1 MKGKV
6 LLTSIL
12 VGIFLISV
20 FTGIYIF
27 KINNEKN
34 KKISEMQELQDHT
47 IKQNIENSIETE
59 ETLSANSSEEKIT
72 PHTRLILRKYYED
85 CGHSINEYVETPVEL
100 INMTKEELEEE
111 YKDWNVY
118 IFSEEEVIM
127 IKNVNGFC
135 NEHYSLKDLD
145 GYVAIY
151 KVDKNGNETLQEKTA
166 ISTRYLTQTDKSHL
180 ESGIKIYGT
189 ENLNKYIEDFE

>member
-27 KINNEKN
+27 KINNIKN
-34 KKISEMQELQDHT
+34 KKISETQELQNHT
-47 IKQNIENSIETE
+47 IKQNIDNSIETE
-59 ETLSANSSEEKIT
+59 ETINANSSEEKIT
-72 PHTRLILRKYYED
+72 PHTRLILRKYYEE

-100 INMTKEELEEE
+100 INMTKEELEEAYE
-111 YKDWNVY
+111 DWNVY
-118 IFSEEEVIM
+118 IFSENEVIM

-145 GYVAIY
+145 GYIAIY
-151 KVDKNGNETLQEKTA
+151 KVDKNGNETLQEKTS

>member
-1 MKGKV
+1 MKGKI

-72 PHTRLILRKYYED
+72 LHTRLILRKYYEE

-127 IKNVNGFC
+127 IKSVNGFC

-151 KVDKNGNETLQEKTA
+151 KVDKNGNETLQEKTS